1 MADKDKWQFLD
12 KDGDQ
17 SLTYDEYFKF
27 TRPEDNEDLRRMEIN
42 SMIKEYD
49 TDNDGRVSNEEYG
62 KMTEAESGQAESL
75 SDELDA
81 NHDGFADYEEFARYY
96 LPTSSITMD
105 EETDH
110 LMKECDTD
118 KNGYCSADEIVNAYT
133 SFAGSQVTDFGADL
147 EDGHTELTE
156 SFFSIQLVEL
166 KNGETYNGHLQSCDN
181 FMNIHLRDVIC
192 TSRDGDRFW
201 KIPECYVRGNT
212 IKYLR
217 LPEEV
222 INMVKED
229 SVEKQNKGSRG
240 NERGGRGG
248 SQQRGGG
255 GGGRGRGGGRGGSF
269 AGRGGGGRGGH
280 RNSSNRGGVFNR

>member
-1 MADKDKWQFLD
+1 MLP
-12 KDGDQ
+12 
-17 SLTYDEYFKF
+17 LTL
-27 TRPEDNEDLRRMEIN
+27 LRTAVYHPM
-42 SMIKEYD
+42 
-49 TDNDGRVSNEEYG
+49 V
-62 KMTEAESGQAESL
+62 
-75 SDELDA
+75 
-81 NHDGFADYEEFARYY
+81 F
-96 LPTSSITMD
+96 
-105 EETDH
+105 
-110 LMKECDTD
+110 
-118 KNGYCSADEIVNAYT
+118 
-133 SFAGSQVTDFGADL
+133 
-147 EDGHTELTE
+147 
-156 SFFSIQLVEL
+156 EL

-201 KIPECYVRGNT
+201 KIPECYIRGNT

-255 GGGRGRGGGRGGSF
+255 GGRGNRGGGGGRGNF
-269 AGRGGGGRGGH
+269 AGRGGSGRGGH
-280 RNSSNRGGVFNR
+280 RNSSNRGGGVFNS